1 MPEQYRAETIASGL
15 RRWQATISSRTG
27 AGLPAQGARQT
38 LPAAAEAL
46 RQAMRELA
54 RGLGPSCTPRL
65 AYAIDASRDAASL
78 WHLRSPLMQAL
89 AATRGERVAR
99 EQIAGLDTLFV
110 RAWPRAPL
118 RRA

>member
-1 MPEQYRAETIASGL
+1 MAVQDRTEAIVSGL
-15 RRWQATISSRTG
+15 RRWHATISSWTGMGMPARTSRG
-27 AGLPAQGARQT
+27 NLPAV
-38 LPAAAEAL
+38 AEPL

-54 RGLGPSCTPRL
+54 RGIGPSCSPRL
-65 AYAIDASRDAASL
+65 AYAIDASRDVASL

-89 AATRGERVAR
+89 AAARGERTAR
-99 EQIAGLDTLFV
+99 EQIAALDVLFL